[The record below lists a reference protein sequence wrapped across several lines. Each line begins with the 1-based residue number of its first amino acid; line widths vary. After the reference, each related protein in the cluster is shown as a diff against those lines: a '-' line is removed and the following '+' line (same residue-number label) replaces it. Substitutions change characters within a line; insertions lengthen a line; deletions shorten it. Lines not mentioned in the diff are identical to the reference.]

1 MTRAVQI
8 RPEAL
13 AKLEQAIAALHLI
26 GLDPAQFVAL
36 LEASEI
42 SDVESEDAQDEI
54 NSLTVEAALEA
65 YEELDHSPD
74 SGAIAQYLHI
84 TEI

>member
-13 AKLEQAIAALHLI
+13 AKLEQAVAALHLI
-26 GLDPAQFVAL
+26 GLDPAEFVAL

-42 SDVESEDAQDEI
+42 SDVESEDALDDC
-54 NSLTVEAALEA
+54 NSATIEQALEV
-65 YEELDHSPD
+65 YKELDHTPD
-74 SGAIAQYLHI
+74 LGEISEYLHI